1 MKDKC
6 IMPMV
11 ALRGMTILPH
21 TTVHFDIS
29 RSDSIDAVKMA
40 MAANQYL
47 YVVTQIEKDNSQG
60 FQLGDLHKTGC
71 VVKVQQMI
79 KIPKNIVRV
88 LVEGEYRGEL
98 LAISRKDS
106 CYLAE
111 VDIWEDME
119 LTPEQEEA
127 YCSELLEEVRNCYDA
142 GMKLNP
148 TVLRKLAKLKHT
160 ALLIDTLA
168 EQLPISYE
176 KRQRILDCQHL
187 IQRVKYVMDLLESEA
202 EIYRIRKELQE
213 QLKKQVEKNQRD
225 YVLRE
230 QQKLI
235 REELGETDLSDVE
248 EYRNALERICPPKE
262 VEEKLAKEIRR
273 LEGIPVTSSES
284 TVSRN
289 YIETLL
295 EYPWNQA
302 TEDNRNLA
310 EAEAVLNGDHYGLEK
325 VKERVLDF
333 LAVRT
338 MVSEGDSPIIC
349 LVGPPGTGK
358 TSVARSIAT
367 AVNKK
372 YVRIS
377 LGGIRDEAEI
387 RGHRK
392 TYVGAMPGRIAA
404 AMIKAGVRNPLM
416 LLDEV
421 DKLSSDYKGDPSSA
435 LLEVLDAEQNCR
447 FIDHFFEVPIDLS
460 QVMFLATANDASRI
474 PKPLLDRMEIIE
486 VSGYTQNEKFH
497 IAREFL
503 VEKQRR
509 KHGLKAKQ
517 FQVNDQ
523 ALNRIIEG
531 YTREAGVRGLERQIA
546 TLCRK
551 ANRVIAGGERKSLS
565 ITKKNLEQ
573 YLGIPKYE
581 PEDWDLEAKTGIV
594 TGLAWTSVGG
604 DTLSVEVSLVP
615 GTGKLELTGN
625 LGDVM
630 KESAKI
636 AMSCVR
642 SMMETDI
649 FEKQDIH
656 IHVPEGAVPKDGPS
670 AGITMTTAIYSA
682 VTNQK
687 VRGDVAMTGEITLRG
702 RVLPIGGLKEKLLAA
717 NRHGI
722 REVLIPERNRKDIS
736 ELSEEIIGDM
746 TLTYVATIQE
756 VLQRV
761 LWKDSIL

>member
-1 MKDKC
+1 MKDRC

-40 MAANQYL
+40 MAENQYL
-47 YVVTQIEKDNSQG
+47 FTVTQLDKDNSQG
-60 FQLGDLHKTGC
+60 IEVEDLHKMGC
-71 VVKVQQMI
+71 VVKVRQMI

-88 LVEGEYRGEL
+88 LVEGEYRGRL
-98 LAISRKDS
+98 LAIDKTDS
-106 CYLAE
+106 CCLADLE
-111 VDIWEDME
+111 VCREIK
-119 LTPEQEEA
+119 LTKEQEEA
-127 YCSELLEEVRNCYDA
+127 YCTALLEEVRNCYDA

-148 TVLRKLAKLKHT
+148 AVLQKLAKIKK
-160 ALLIDTLA
+160 AGMLIDNLA
-168 EQLPISYE
+168 EQMPISYE
-176 KRQRILDCQHL
+176 KRQEILDIEDL
-187 IQRVKYVMDLLESEA
+187 IQRVQYVMTLLRAEA
-202 EIYRIRKELQE
+202 EVCRIRKELQE
-213 QLKKQVEKNQRD
+213 QLKNQVEKNQRE

-235 REELGETDLSDVE
+235 QSELGEKDTSDIE
-248 EYRNALERICPPKE
+248 EYRKALEELQPPEE
-262 VEEKLAKEIRR
+262 VEEKLKKEIRR
-273 LEGIPVTSSES
+273 LESIPVTSSES

-295 EYPWNQA
+295 EYPWSKA
-302 TEDNRNLA
+302 TEDNRDLSKA
-310 EAEAVLNGDHYGLEK
+310 EEILNGDHYGLEK

-333 LAVRT
+333 LAVRS
-338 MVSEGDSPIIC
+338 MVPEGDSPIIC
-349 LVGPPGTGK
+349 LAGPPGTGK
-358 TSVARSIAT
+358 TSIARSIAT
-367 AVNKK
+367 AVNKE

-377 LGGIRDEAEI
+377 LGGVRDEAEI

-392 TYVGAMPGRIAA
+392 TYVGAMPGRIAT
-404 AMIKAGVRNPLM
+404 AMIKAGVKNPLM

-435 LLEVLDAEQNCR
+435 LLEVLDGEQNCK
-447 FIDHFFEVPIDLS
+447 FVDHYFEVPIDLS
-460 QVMFLATANDASRI
+460 QVMFIATANDASQI
-474 PKPLLDRMEIIE
+474 PKPLLDRMELIE
-486 VSGYTQNEKFH
+486 VSSYTRNEKFH
-497 IAREFL
+497 IGKEFL
-503 VEKQRR
+503 LDKQRK
-509 KHGLKAKQ
+509 KHGLKTKQ
-517 FQVNDQ
+517 FQIEDGV
-523 ALNRIIEG
+523 LNQVIDG
-531 YTREAGVRGLERQIA
+531 YTREAGVRSLERQIA
-546 TLCRK
+546 ALCRK
-551 ANRVIAGGERKSLS
+551 ADRVIASGKRKSLK
-565 ITKKNLEQ
+565 ITEKNLES

-581 PEDWDLEAKTGIV
+581 KNQWDVEPKIGIV

-615 GTGKLELTGN
+615 GSGKVELTGN

-642 SMMETDI
+642 SMEDTDI

-682 VTNQK
+682 VRKQK
-687 VRGDVAMTGEITLRG
+687 VRGDVAMTGEVTLRG

-717 NRHGI
+717 SQHGI
-722 REVLIPERNRKDIS
+722 REVLVPERNRKDIT
-736 ELSEEIIGDM
+736 ELSEEIIGGM
-746 TLTYVATIQE
+746 QITYVRTIQE
-756 VLQRV
+756 VLDRALV
-761 LWKDSIL
+761 KG